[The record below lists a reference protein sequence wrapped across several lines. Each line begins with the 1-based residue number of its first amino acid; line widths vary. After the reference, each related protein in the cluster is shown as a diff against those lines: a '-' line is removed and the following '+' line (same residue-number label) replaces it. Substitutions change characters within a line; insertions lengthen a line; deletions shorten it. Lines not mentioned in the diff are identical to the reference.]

1 MQAHG
6 LLPPDQTPSPHSA
19 VQVATAQKQRLSIE
33 RGTASKHM
41 IVCDDDDR
49 EGSNRRQTLA
59 RGDKK
64 QDFEF
69 CGKIGL
75 LQEAK
80 FDHKSDL
87 CYTMEKQ

>member
-1 MQAHG
+1 
-6 LLPPDQTPSPHSA
+6 
-19 VQVATAQKQRLSIE
+19 
-33 RGTASKHM
+33 M

-49 EGSNRRQTLA
+49 EGGNRRQTLA

-69 CGKIGL
+69 YGKIGL
-75 LQEAK
+75 LGEAK
-80 FDHKSDL
+80 IDHKSDL